1 VSQSVREHARHS
13 LETEC
18 VLRAPDGRLLGDRVL
33 DVSWS
38 GARIEAL
45 ADARVG
51 ERATLSLRVPGSQ
64 VWLDAEAEITRVV
77 RGRRLGDAGV
87 AYGLRLRRM
96 DGMSRVLLGQIARG
110 RPEVSSAR
118 GERRDYARTIA
129 RIHAE

>member
-1 VSQSVREHARHS
+1 VS
-13 LETEC
+13 
-18 VLRAPDGRLLGDRVL
+18 L
-33 DVSWS
+33 DV
-38 GARIEAL
+38 
-45 ADARVG
+45 DARARALYGQPLPPAHGVVHVVAESGLDVG